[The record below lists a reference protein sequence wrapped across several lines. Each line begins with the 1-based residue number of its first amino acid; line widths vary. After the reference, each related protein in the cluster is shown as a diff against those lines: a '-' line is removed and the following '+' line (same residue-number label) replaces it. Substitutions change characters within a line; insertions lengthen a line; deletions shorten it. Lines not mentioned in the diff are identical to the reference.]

1 MAGRCIFDG
10 ILEQFSVEIRL
21 GCKRLLGG
29 AFSMSHRTIL
39 FASFAAMLLVGSA
52 WAHHNMSALFDFNDR
67 VTLTGT
73 LVKVDW
79 RNPHIELGVDV
90 KNADQVQTWSFE
102 GPAPS
107 FFRARDINRS
117 DVEAAL
123 GKTVTAEASRA
134 RDGSRWGLL
143 RVMTLPD
150 GKVVSAC
157 PQNC

>member
-1 MAGRCIFDG
+1 
-10 ILEQFSVEIRL
+10 
-21 GCKRLLGG
+21 
-29 AFSMSHRTIL
+29 MSHRIRIGIFVVL
-39 FASFAAMLLVGSA
+39 AAVLQVGSV
-52 WAHHNMSALFDFNDR
+52 WSHHNMSALFDFNDR
-67 VTLTGT
+67 VTLSGT
-73 LVKVDW
+73 LTKVDW
-79 RNPHIELGVDV
+79 RNPHIELGVDM
-90 KNADQVQTWSFE
+90 KSGDQVQSWSLE
-102 GPAPS
+102 GPPPS

-143 RVMTLPD
+143 RIMTLPD